1 MRTRS
6 KYLKFSV
13 NNEGKI
19 LIQHDFYKYFD
30 DKHDCEYKV
39 FIIYGNKIFPE
50 LDYEE
55 CTNKKTGITNIKF
68 DGILYVTELYI
79 RSMNGPESRDTKD
92 YVINLK
98 ITRIDN
104 KSQYLLFKTTLN
116 GPKMNEE
123 EFYHNLDNLINKEFY
138 FSQKII
144 KMGFSYVYRNEYGNR
159 FLPYVLELDT
169 NDYSSRRF
177 QNHPINKRLKTYV
190 EQRILSSIFKDA
202 N

>member
-55 CTNKKTGITNIKF
+55 CTNKKDWYNK
-68 DGILYVTELYI
+68 Y
-79 RSMNGPESRDTKD
+79 
-92 YVINLK
+92 K
-98 ITRIDN
+98 IPSNFIC
-104 KSQYLLFKTTLN
+104 
-116 GPKMNEE
+116 
-123 EFYHNLDNLINKEFY
+123 
-138 FSQKII
+138 
-144 KMGFSYVYRNEYGNR
+144 YRN
-159 FLPYVLELDT
+159 L
-169 NDYSSRRF
+169 YSFYEWSR
-177 QNHPINKRLKTYV
+177 I
-190 EQRILSSIFKDA
+190 QRYK
-202 N
+202 

>member
-68 DGILYVTELYI
+68 HRILYVTEIYI
-79 RSMNGPESRDTKD
+79 RSMNGPESRDTN
-92 YVINLK
+92 V
-98 ITRIDN
+98 
-104 KSQYLLFKTTLN
+104 
-116 GPKMNEE
+116 
-123 EFYHNLDNLINKEFY
+123 
-138 FSQKII
+138 
-144 KMGFSYVYRNEYGNR
+144 
-159 FLPYVLELDT
+159 
-169 NDYSSRRF
+169 YSSRRF